1 MKKIWLL
8 ASLVCCLFILWCGSQ
23 KLWEWEG
30 IYNDDLI
37 VAWVWPEISFEPT
50 VEEWTLVL
58 KNGFEDHIDHVFL
71 NKWIWEEYLKNETD
85 YLPWNIVKFKWIVK
99 ALDWAAGNHYYEVV
113 SINKLKVIDYP
124 DESAIKDLLEGY
136 SYCESDSDCWYIMW
150 ECPLWCYI
158 PLNIK
163 YIDIASNIVSN
174 FINNLSER
182 CEYKCVVMNKA
193 KCENYKCE
201 MYDAE
206 SEEDVHWCWPLY
218 KDPDFEKKHPELACD
233 SGMYDP
239 VCANDG
245 KTYQND
251 CYACISPHVETYTFW
266 KCENSAFVV
275 EWDSEYLHE
284 AMDILEKNWAVSC
297 DLFYT
302 DHWREVRAMFMSD
315 QNRFYSEKDD
325 YSDNYRKNQVYTMV
339 RDWKTYYWST
349 FPDSDNIIENSIVDI
364 ESEIASILM
373 DTWKYPDFKMDCS
386 GWIEN
391 ESLFTIAEWKF

>member
-1 MKKIWLL
+1 MKRLALFWLFL
-8 ASLVCCLFILWCGSQ
+8 CCLVFCWCG
-23 KLWEWEG
+23 KNLWENKSVYEWE
-30 IYNDDLI
+30 LI
-37 VAWVWPEISFEPT
+37 IVWVWPEISFEPT
-50 VEEWTLVL
+50 VEKGTLVL
-58 KNGFEDHIDHVFL
+58 RNGFEDHTDHVFL
-71 NKWIWEEYLKNETD
+71 SRWIWEKYLREESD
-85 YLPWNIVKFKWIVK
+85 YLPWNTVRLKWVVK

-113 SINKLKVIDYP
+113 SIDKLRFLNYP
-124 DESAIKDLLEGY
+124 DAASVKDLLKTY

-158 PLNIK
+158 PLNTK

-174 FINNLSER
+174 FVNHLDER
-182 CEYKCVVMNKA
+182 CVYGCIVMNKA

-201 MYDAE
+201 MYDAGA
-206 SEEDVHWCWPLY
+206 EEDVHWCWPLY

-233 SGMYDP
+233 DSSYDP

-251 CYACISPHVETYTFW
+251 CYACTSPLVETYTFW
-266 KCENSAFVV
+266 KCENSALVV
-275 EWDSEYLHE
+275 EWDSEYLNE
-284 AMDILEKNWAVSC
+284 AMNILEKDWAVSC
-297 DLFYT
+297 NLFYT
-302 DHWREVRAMFMSD
+302 NQWRQIHALFMAD
-315 QNRFYSEKDD
+315 KNRFYSEKDD
-325 YSDNYRKNQVYTMV
+325 YSDNYRKNQVYAMV